1 MTTKT
6 TINTIEDLIRILD
19 DNPEWLEALRQRL
32 LTREL
37 LEMPNTLAR
46 FIETTNRRF
55 EEVDQRFGEANQ
67 RFDRIERDMR
77 GILVDLGI
85 LKGYHALDKTVE
97 RYDLIADDLGLSATR
112 VLPALEIR
120 RMARDLRETGEIS
133 RSQYESFRDADMIIE
148 AEDAQGE
155 RSYIAVEASFTID
168 DRDTRRAIRNA
179 GYVARATGASALASV
194 SGVEIDNRVQEL
206 VDSDEVHWHRLPRRL
221 MEPS

>member
-1 MTTKT
+1 
-6 TINTIEDLIRILD
+6 
-19 DNPEWLEALRQRL
+19 
-32 LTREL
+32 
-37 LEMPNTLAR
+37 
-46 FIETTNRRF
+46 
-55 EEVDQRFGEANQ
+55 
-67 RFDRIERDMR
+67 
-77 GILVDLGI
+77 
-85 LKGYHALDKTVE
+85 
-97 RYDLIADDLGLSATR
+97 
-112 VLPALEIR
+112 
-120 RMARDLRETGEIS
+120 MARDLRETGEIS
-133 RSQYESFRDADMIIE
+133 RSQYESFRDADMVIE